1 MSKKNIKN
9 NKKNSNHKNFKIEA
23 LEPRL
28 MMSADPQFDPNAN
41 DIDTS
46 LSALSVDLENAVE
59 NGVLNHSGDINTI
72 GLSFKDSSSNDIS
85 EISQILAQNV
95 ELVVKSDAVNAFT
108 AAKEDVK
115 AYIDKYNDE
124 HKSDE
129 NFQAITSVGTSEY
142 LAYVKSHLQ
151 NVGSCTI
158 SGSKIDVVCDYEGEF
173 KPNEINFAEDYL
185 GDFTKETKFSV
196 KAKVSFSV
204 DLNND
209 GNDIPLETGDVVSS
223 VSFDDVS
230 ISLNN
235 VGLSTK
241 FMNLELKEQ
250 SDSTKDIEITNKAG
264 NLKSSLN
271 LEFNESANF
280 DVFSFKRGDNL
291 KFTKVD
297 GNAPTVEFPDV
308 KMEDDFTLAKI
319 KDVLKTDKLP
329 FLDAFNL
336 DISSFGCYT
345 LDKIDSLFGKFNE
358 YWARTSLALN
368 GIFDVKSSKMDF
380 SNFRDYFD
388 LLVKSR
394 SAELSKVLKN
404 LNVRDVNDNTLSLL
418 DKSSD
423 KLSDLTIG
431 DSSNPTSLYLDFGV
445 KVGNF
450 ADKIDFKLF
459 ELDNFDVEF
468 NFTIKIDVFSDGSKF
483 CFQGLSFDSLDI
495 TVKKTLSN
503 QSLHM
508 GLFDTTISGEFAYT
522 IKVKSGQTTS
532 DIRLSCSSIKV
543 ESGNVTIYEN
553 SSPTQPL
560 DVVYKIDDLVW
571 EFPKDVRSYFS
582 LTADTL
588 ATQTASFLT
597 SLQTALRSQVEK
609 KVKIDFLSG
618 SVDKVVDV
626 LDSIKEIVYDESGAA
641 ASNAMFVLKDGAFKP
656 NFDNPET
663 FVAHFNSAWSSAFP
677 SAPASV
683 CTLKYVGKIKDK
695 DFVFSDVTK
704 LDTDQKK
711 EFVFT
716 NYQLELALSFGKSE
730 NFDLNFAKSL
740 ESYLA
745 NIATFGTV
753 SVSCNA
759 NITCNLDIMFNYKSI
774 TGSTTLTELFG
785 SKYVVQNNTY
795 YESAEFKDISFKKTE
810 TLKVDGKDYDSA
822 FQFKIDDKIVLVKA
836 GENLSSTTAF
846 KFVSY
851 DDQKNEYKT
860 LSSAPNVQYKTIVDG
875 SNRLVVTAASEF
887 DVVSSGNADSFAELK
902 LINTVLQTCFT
913 TTVTAGTKE
922 VAVEL
927 SVVNPSAADSDKT
940 LKLNVKNISEYAT
953 DLYNRGLSKSSNWV
967 DCLDSYLSLQKTSED
982 KLGLN
987 SLGSLENG
995 RSIKNTYGLYVIAVK
1010 NNEIQFGCDP
1020 SLIKGYKTERSDKGK
1035 IEVKSVYY
1043 TLLKN
1048 SGSKYMRMSGALT
1061 ASGAVGDEVGLLL
1074 EKYSVDDLG
1083 SVTYNYSWI
1092 KSEPTT
1098 YDLQKEYDE
1107 SEKNDAQDAVDKLNE
1122 AIENVSFD
1130 GKIAASLTE
1139 LSVYNQSTKKDDV
1152 WYTIGAAPVNN
1163 EEFCWR
1169 IDSSDLNHLV
1179 LEKYQVVE
1187 HKLSRVES
1195 INLRTTLIDL
1205 YDVDTAA
1212 DAAVENLKDELGEIF
1227 KNEDVFDVTK
1237 VIEGSN
1243 FKIKIASKKTE
1254 VYRVVKSDKFMSI
1267 TVGGKPVY
1275 INTENCADLADLSRT
1290 IKKELEINGIDE
1302 TTVVSVD
1309 RIGAQVVF
1317 ATVGKTTLKCDKLAI
1332 DSSASGQGTTDD
1344 FSVDGVGVDFEDLDI
1359 DDDGTST
1366 THKIS
1371 ENDDV
1376 AHIVA
1381 AINKIISGTGVELL
1395 YQDPDTS
1402 KADREWDHLEFRSN
1416 NSFVLENI
1424 DSSMILEKL
1433 GFTAM
1438 MSSKYGDSD
1447 YRIVGKA
1454 LLGIDWSKLIQ
1465 LNEGSDVV
1473 MKADLSFDIGA
1484 AFTATSKTEK
1494 DGVITLNVNKT
1505 TKLPLFV
1512 IGGFVQNGDD
1522 YFKITKLNKDNTGA
1536 LVSIEFS
1543 KEPMSMGSTKAD
1555 WNNLKLKYVAGIS
1568 ATAGFINVDLLTE
1581 GSVGIEAEFTARK
1594 NLSSRVQT
1602 DSFLS
1607 KFEFSP
1613 TLTVTG
1619 KKEFSV
1625 TGLVSGLTS
1634 SPISLG
1640 TNTISLDVNKQT
1652 SLPQVSFDTTGIKA
1666 ALDKFDLGS
1675 FSMQNV
1681 YAMLDGLVKRL
1692 NSVAESY
1699 SNVKIPVINKSLGDL
1714 VNVANDIRDIVNKLR
1729 KDNIVSLQGLSDCLN
1744 KYLEDAKLVASAKN
1758 LKLFGIKISGK
1769 KIAFNFDVVKAFSSV
1784 HDFNFGG
1791 ANAGISGSAKLN
1803 VTGDFWF
1810 KLSAELDTDGDYD
1823 FILGDA
1829 VKFGADIKIL
1839 GEKLSFNLGVNG
1851 NSTLLKELITVGS
1864 NKNDSLV
1871 VGQAAL
1877 TGSFGL
1883 AGLSLVNWELPDDPT
1898 SDEDPVIPLT
1908 FSLPMVIYGKLPV
1921 SVKGYELGYIE
1932 FGKCDGNSILKVSDN
1947 DDASKKIK
1955 NKDAAVNTII
1965 EKKASDT
1972 SLVKPL
1978 EVKLFTKKSDFSTIS
1993 EKTDN
1998 LVIDFS
2004 SVYEGFEKI
2013 LTADIDWFNKIRLA
2027 VTGLN
2032 GLLDSLESSI
2042 NSGLMSSIKNV
2053 PVVGSAL
2060 SNGVDFLS
2068 KLKEQVLEPFSD
2080 FVYESTGLTAEMVAQ
2095 KMSKLFYGYTLKNDS
2110 VYGKLNVAGSG
2121 WSLLDGS
2128 DSIYYKQDSDSAEWF
2143 FTLGKNYSFG
2153 KNLGLDLG
2161 FPGLGLET
2169 EAGLNLGLD
2178 WTLNFGM
2185 KVSKDGGFEFVFSD
2199 QSDVQIKVNANLDG
2213 KVKGKL
2219 AGLGVQLELGKDK
2232 STHTEAKSK
2241 NQGVNLSLTVDL
2253 DQRKSNNGDISK
2265 DELEEKSLS
2274 DILSNVPQFDFDAYV
2289 NMLVKMTV
2297 GVASDVSKDTPK
2309 FPNITGN
2316 FDFFW
2321 DNGTIKKLA
2330 FSDFELDM
2338 GSFISGVLGPI
2349 VSKIQKVVEPLKP
2362 LVDFLTTPFPVLK
2375 DLDIII
2381 TPLDLA
2387 KEYSKGK
2394 FDDSMVYAIKDLI
2407 ALSEKIAAFGSGK
2420 KLAIKLGSMDLIG
2433 GTGLVVG
2440 SATDA
2445 DDFAKGSKSLKD
2457 LDVGSYLSKESVD
2470 AGKNANDALSKNG
2483 FKVGDGAWRFVW
2495 DNPTDVFKLLLGQD
2509 IDLVHYDMPKLSF
2522 GFDWSTFIRIWAPLG
2537 VRLGVSLDA
2546 SIDLAFGYDTL
2557 GIRQWVGSDY
2567 KDFGRLLNG
2576 FYVDDLDKNGNDKN
2590 ELLFHGGLKASAEL
2604 NAGVSAGVGGGVD
2617 INVGFNLFDPN
2628 KDGKLRLSEMK
2639 TLLNEEGLFG
2649 MFDVEGE
2656 ITAKLYAYL
2665 DLYLYRDEWNIT
2677 DDITLFEFKYTHTV
2691 QPVMISKSG
2700 DDVVANIGSNASSR
2714 VSTEGVNKTLTDGDE
2729 ILYLSVNGSK
2739 VSDDYDHSE
2748 TVKGKLI
2755 VNAEKGN
2762 DKIIIENKSNGDAAA
2777 NFDIIINGGDGDDII
2792 DLSNLRVA
2800 DGHYVLITGGA
2811 GADNIIGAQGLN
2823 IIFGDAYTKDP
2834 EIEIDADSKK
2844 LTGLVAEANI
2854 YAEHSGGDS
2863 IQGGSKQ
2870 DIIFGGAGDDHID
2883 GDAGEDYIFGD
2894 GGRVEYSNGSWNISR
2909 TDVGLDGG
2917 NDILV
2922 GGADDDV
2929 IYGGGG
2935 DDHID
2940 GGAGV
2945 DDIHG
2950 EKGHDRILGGSG
2962 NDTISGGEG
2971 MDIIFGD
2978 RIVNKG
2984 MDVADPFFALGM
2996 SQNTDAFSQEFV
3008 DAQFKNGSSITTQ
3021 IAQSEFEIDIK
3032 ELDKKGTEIINKHIA
3047 STDTSVDYGN
3057 DTINGNEGNDL
3068 IFGDDGA
3075 NGSSGG
3081 ADIINGGIG
3090 NDIINGEGGND
3101 TIKGGIDND
3110 IIYGGDGNDIIDGG
3124 AGNDSL
3130 YGDRGATDYATK
3142 KVEGKD
3148 EVDAGKLLNSG
3159 NGKNSL
3165 VFGDNLGLHGVIYEN
3180 AKSKTEGGNDKIT
3193 TGPGMDFV
3201 DGQGGNDKVVVNLM
3215 GESSVGYANVTN
3227 SGQGDLDQL
3236 VVEGTETD
3244 DNLLM
3249 RRSKDEKL
3257 GFIALLPQTADE
3269 NNLSLNTNIERVNF
3283 TAAIKNVNLN
3293 ANGGNDTIVV
3303 DGTAETTNI
3312 DGGAG
3317 SDTIQVGQLYNSD
3330 RKYLNG
3336 LDSDPAMVQP
3346 VDEFGTVETNEE
3358 KYLSDGVTANTILNV
3373 DGNID
3378 RDIFVSLNNVG
3389 KLNMAGGKG
3398 NDDFSIYGFL
3408 NKDGKA
3414 IARGS
3419 MSLDGGLGNDA
3430 LFVRGTDGDDTV
3442 IIDKKGTLS
3451 NVVSVKTAGIETS
3464 TFDAAAGDDLYNV
3477 IGNNEGEVHSLN
3489 GGKGNDTFSIGGLDK
3504 EYTMRS
3510 SETDGQNCDIRYEL
3524 LDEKGNVVGDSIESY
3539 TVYDTSKEPVVF
3551 VSSKSDSISLPE
3563 ITISEDK
3570 STGVGV
3576 GFFYLHYA
3584 GDKIDGKAFKE
3595 IVVNLT
3601 APMLS
3606 EKAKKSGA
3614 REIMLAQVSDS
3625 DEAFSSTWD
3634 LTSTLPVTFKTA
3646 EKNTYVK
3653 IAVCCF
3659 SDNLVEPEELKSIS
3673 ISSECDGVGLTK
3685 SITSVAVK
3693 IEQDDSQ
3700 DRSAEVAKLLAEAEE
3715 FTVSGEI
3722 IQLCDIAKDT
3732 GVEIKAYV
3740 VGKPGFLTKTDKT
3753 TFETN
3758 KANSFYVENGVMHV
3772 DPSLQNKTLVVLYRA
3787 GTMRIDGSK
3796 AHLAYDDVNVKN
3808 LIVKYTPDASTSTT
3822 AGATSSPKQIWTKNT
3837 APTDADVYFDL
3848 QGDTIVFYNKS
3859 NNRMM
3864 TLHGSLA
3871 VSLNPSNETSFL
3883 PPEGNMPAPG
3893 PMTKSLI
3900 AGLTIDAHSTVLTE
3914 SGDCS
3919 EVSYNVKFDGD
3930 FGGRDS
3936 VSVRLSVLD
3945 SVYAIDDKGK
3955 DLLNKELVFVDED
3968 GEEKEV
3974 IVLTFKENERTKN
3987 VLLKAK
3993 SDNVAEDY
4001 GYVTVQKQKKIIDDV
4016 DGAVYAFGMGK
4027 SIDLNVDSPSMLS
4040 YAHDIDM
4047 SGTPEKADKFN
4058 EKNEYD
4064 ASKLF
4069 DIDKVD
4075 KKTVVLN
4082 IAAINDFLK
4091 GLKIDLAQLDT
4102 FKGKTVRFVAN
4113 DSEGISDPSS
4123 ENQNKV
4129 KESAWIQILDCK
4141 KVGEGKYSL
4150 TLNEEVT
4157 LFTETNSK
4165 VLISGSKD
4173 YLFIDEDNSVDR
4185 LFVNNQDDNSDDN
4198 SSLNAFVAMDDA
4210 EKAEDT
4216 STDATTLDNIQN
4228 AEKAVTEF
4236 DSNAIRFNHNDIGSR
4251 GIAAAQMEYGEYNLG
4266 TGKDHVEINKSLYRD
4281 DAFRTFTVVNTG
4293 DDKRAD
4299 KDTNTVDFGYEIGSG
4314 SFVSRSET
4322 EGAEVPFHYN
4332 FNVPE
4337 HTSGVNV
4344 TEAFTAEN
4352 IYYVEAKIKKL
4363 KNGSTT
4369 EYESTETRQRREII
4383 GKFSSV
4389 DGFNIKYDFIL
4400 ADDEAIE
4407 GFVFY
4412 CAEFDDE
4419 IVINKHESDR
4429 EDSNSTVICSGTKVS
4444 KNVSAPAEESAATE
4458 APVVSEEPAAEGDM
4472 PAATEETGTAESE
4485 SSAAATPAETETTGE
4500 EGTATA
4506 DAEKPAGPSGN
4517 VYSFTMNADDLSQF
4531 KNKYAGFGTAKK
4543 AADEFTEGEGQNQKT
4558 RTRDT
4563 NAYAFNLYVD
4573 ATMSDGSVQRR
4584 VVNGMTENTFGID
4597 RDFTLSAGVTIV
4609 SVKFAYGYKGDG
4621 QLVINAQSG
4630 NDKIDASSNDVTRND
4645 MVVFGG
4651 LGDDYITMNKG
4662 GIAFGDRGQVKY
4674 DNGKVNGKEVHETVL
4689 GSILSEDGKTYYSD
4703 YTTGIDK
4710 RAVKDALNT
4719 PEYRLQTDGVN
4730 RDAKDI
4736 HSVDDAKGGVDM
4748 IYVGG
4753 TDSVV
4758 IGGAEGDVIAVG
4770 GDKNVVLGDNGHVIY
4785 KNATNANA
4793 VYGDELGLGLYKVE
4807 TTSDAV
4813 GDVDNIVIAG
4823 NKNVA
4828 MGGDKGDSIRI
4839 TGADNVAIG
4848 DAGRYT
4854 VEKDRLYAESKQE
4867 SDHIGGKDYISTG
4880 DGKNA
4885 VIGGT
4890 DNDKIRTGAG
4900 NDAIIGDGGIV
4911 IMDTDRNML
4920 MVSNE
4925 GRNINKQGAEDG
4937 SAGVD
4942 DIEAGDG
4949 DNVVFGGLNK
4959 DYITTGSGKDV
4970 VFGDNAYATFQGNYK
4985 VAAEEPNTEL
4995 PTFQTGNSSE
5005 EKEIKDTSIL
5015 SFNFTGDSDKRI
5027 TPEMEAGVESAKN
5040 WNNISGHLS
5049 GTYGNNDNEIVRF
5062 DDGTRASAISVS
5074 YGGHENHRNTSTDS
5088 RINLQGYNHW
5098 FNGNDGNTI
5107 LMNSGLMSTAP
5118 NQQCGSLL
5126 EVSVDGLAQYYESY
5140 DVIVYL
5146 DIPDSHSSYNESVR
5160 KITLSTEDGKY
5171 KESFY
5176 IDDRAEKTF
5185 SGSFVRSYND
5195 TAEDAIEAVK
5205 SDDPKA
5211 VENYVVFRV
5220 DKQFAADRIIIK
5232 VEDGLHPYSYNGKD
5246 LPGIAG
5252 LQIKG
5257 DLHKQDVA
5265 VSTDIDFGGNDVVD
5279 TNGGDDI
5286 VVGGTGND
5294 VIVTYGDER
5303 YSIDDN
5309 DVVYGDNAKLLFAD
5323 RDNNPNT
5330 ATTLT
5335 KAESIVASNLAA
5347 TYDDAIRTGD
5357 GNDVVVGGI
5366 GSDAIFSGDVKTSD
5380 NEDIDKR
5387 FDSLNGL
5394 DANKN
5399 TDKVKLDNLDILS
5412 FNFTANNSGDEAR
5425 VDYGVA
5431 AGVVVDD
5438 DWHDFYRNDR
5448 GILMCD
5454 DTKAGWPQNEYEERV
5469 NKIAN
5474 EHEFNTFATV
5484 NGVNVDLYGRSVQN
5498 YNSLGLSAYTQEN
5511 AAELDGDTANSKI
5524 FNSSLALHSQEEIIL
5539 KLSGLNNYLADK
5551 ESGETK
5557 GDQKTYDVY
5566 VYLGGDNDNSDT
5578 YNFVY
5583 DVYSDSYGN
5592 YAGEHRYVNDWVG
5605 HFFDGDY
5612 REATC
5617 KDADKARVVAKN
5629 GVTPRVEMIG
5639 NYVVFRGVTGDK
5651 FTVHIRNYNIPET
5664 NQWPKNLPVITAVQ
5678 IVTGKG
5684 RFELNE
5690 DGNPKTNNDG
5700 EKVSANVA
5708 IGGDHDKDLVF
5719 GDDAYLEFDFD
5730 IPYGVGEN
5738 INDFQNRV
5746 VSANSMAIKHDDAV
5760 KVDTRDI
5767 IYTGKDRDVV
5777 VGGEDADTIK
5787 TGAADDVV
5795 VGDNANLMMEHNNP
5809 IGVFTPS
5816 NEITLDDHTID
5827 TSTKEDYLGHDNV
5840 TVETIQRKYDP
5851 NWGNQNNGYM
5861 GWGPNGWGWYSYN
5874 NNTARGTI
5882 DGIKEPVDTENT
5894 GRKDNIVDDEGSN
5907 LLIEGQWGTEKLYD
5921 PESLQPVE
5929 DPNVNTDDPNNGNE
5943 DPNVNTD
5950 DPNNGNED
5958 PNVNTDDPNNGNED
5972 PNVNTDDPNNEN
5984 QDLREVFVGNMY
5996 GETKISI
6003 GAGETIK
6010 LVITNWDK
6018 GDQWYT
6024 PNIGIKVDASGRHSL
6039 VIKWDE
6045 LGENASQEQSGN
6057 PEPISFENVAF
6068 VDIPNTSNVEN
6079 EEKIVLYIHSEEA
6092 FQFSVYLI
6100 NLG

>member
-1 MSKKNIKN
+1 MSKKF
-9 NKKNSNHKNFKIEA
+9 NKKNSTRKNYKIEA

-28 MMSADPQFDPNAN
+28 MMDADSSFDPE
-41 DIDTS
+41 TS
-46 LSALSVDLENAVE
+46 SLATLYTNLESAVE
-59 NGVLNHSGDINTI
+59 AEVLNNTDNVNSAAVF
-72 GLSFKDSSSNDIS
+72 LKDSLGNDIS
-85 EISQILAQNV
+85 EVSQILSKVKSEVRSNV
-95 ELVVKSDAVNAFT
+95 ENAFES
-108 AAKEDVK
+108 AKTDAK
-115 AYIDKYNDE
+115 NYIDNYNEE
-124 HKSDE
+124 HKDDE
-129 NFQAITSVGTSEY
+129 NFTAITSIETSKFLEYFGQKLGNSNTVTVTGSKVNVSYNYKDKLEVGELGFGIEY
-142 LAYVKSHLQ
+142 L
-151 NVGSCTI
+151 NNFT
-158 SGSKIDVVCDYEGEF
+158 SKKV
-173 KPNEINFAEDYL
+173 L
-185 GDFTKETKFSV
+185 SV
-196 KAKVSFSV
+196 SAKVAFTI
-204 DLNND
+204 DLNDND
-209 GNDIPLETGDVVSS
+209 NGIPLESDDVVVDS
-223 VSFDDVS
+223 VSIDNISVSVDD
-230 ISLNN
+230 LN
-235 VGLSTK
+235 LKTS
-241 FMNLELKEQ
+241 FMNLEVEEQTISNEQ
-250 SDSTKDIEITNKAG
+250 SKDIEITANNG
-264 NLKSSLN
+264 SVKSKLD
-271 LEFNESANF
+271 LEFSAKAKSF
-280 DVFSFKRGDNL
+280 DVFDFVGGQNL
-291 KFTKVD
+291 HLVRDDQGNISVD
-297 GNAPTVEFPDV
+297 FPDV
-308 KMEDDFTLAKI
+308 SLNDYSLEKLTNGIDLN
-319 KDVLKTDKLP
+319 KLP
-329 FLDAFNL
+329 FLDKFQLSIDNATESL
-336 DISSFGCYT
+336 DNISA
-345 LDKIDSLFGKFNE
+345 LFEKFNQ
-358 YWARTSLALN
+358 YWARLSLALN
-368 GIFDVKSSKMDF
+368 GVSDIHSSKIDF
-380 SNFRDYFD
+380 TNFSDYFD
-388 LLVKSR
+388 LLVGKQKS
-394 SAELSKVLKN
+394 ELSKLLRSLEIRDESN
-404 LNVRDVNDNTLSLL
+404 NVLSLL
-418 DKSSD
+418 GGSSKSL
-423 KLSDLTIG
+423 KDLIIG
-431 DSSNPTSLYLDFGV
+431 DSSAKKSLYLDFDV
-445 KVGNF
+445 IANKYTQ
-450 ADKIDFKLF
+450 DIDFDLFKLK
-459 ELDNFDVEF
+459 DFDVSF
-468 NFTIKIDVFSDGSKF
+468 KFSIKIDVYQDGSN
-483 CFQGLSFDSLDI
+483 LRIDVPTFDSVNIDI
-495 TVKKTLSN
+495 TKTLKDETI
-503 QSLHM
+503 HM
-508 GLFDTTISGEFAYT
+508 GLFDTVISGNLTYAIE
-522 IKVKSGQTTS
+522 VKSGAMTS
-532 DIRLSCSSIKV
+532 NVNLACDSIDVKSDSV
-543 ESGNVTIYEN
+543 SVGKFVKQADKT
-553 SSPTQPL
+553 L
-560 DVVYKIDDLVW
+560 DFVYKVNDLVW
-571 EFPKDVRSYFS
+571 EFPTEVKSFLS
-582 LTADTL
+582 LTGDTL
-588 ATQTASFLT
+588 ALQVSSFLT
-597 SLQTALRSQVEK
+597 SLQTALLNQVDN
-609 KVKIDFLSG
+609 KVKIDFLG
-618 SVDKVVDV
+618 NSVSSVVNIA
-626 LDSIKEIVYDESGAA
+626 DSIKNVVYGQ
-641 ASNAMFVLKDGAFKP
+641 NAIIPEQNGAFKA
-656 NFDNPET
+656 NFASPET
-663 FVAHFNSAWSSAFP
+663 FVSILNKAWK
-677 SAPASV
+677 
-683 CTLKYVGKIKDK
+683 KYVLKDDASTINVCSLVYVGTVDGKDLVIEDLNKA
-695 DFVFSDVTK
+695 TK
-704 LDTDQKK
+704 DQKEK
-711 EFVFT
+711 FKLT
-716 NYQLELALSFGKSE
+716 KYQLKLNLIFDKTEK
-730 NFDLNFAKSL
+730 FDLNFAKSL
-740 ESYLA
+740 GNSLA
-745 NIATFGTV
+745 NVTTYGNV
-753 SVSCNA
+753 SVKCDA
-759 NITCNLDIMFNYKSI
+759 GITCLLDIEFSNELI
-774 TGSTTLTELFG
+774 ENTTKLKDLFG
-785 SKYVVQNNTY
+785 DKYSVKNTTY
-795 YESAEFKDISFKKTE
+795 YESAEFKDVSFNKTE
-810 TLKVDGKDYDSA
+810 TLRVDGTNYDSA
-822 FQFKIDDKIVLVKA
+822 FQFKIADKIVLVKA
-836 GENLSSTTAF
+836 GENLSSTDAF

-860 LSSAPNVQYKTIVDG
+860 LSSAPTIQYKTVFDG
-875 SNRLVVTAASEF
+875 SNRLIVTAANKF
-887 DVVSSGNADSFAELK
+887 DVISSGDADSFAELK
-902 LINTVLQTCFT
+902 LINTVLQTCYT
-913 TTVTAGTKE
+913 ATVSASASNVK
-922 VAVEL
+922 VEL
-927 SVVNPSAADSDKT
+927 TAQNSSAASPAIKNETLNLDIDKI
-940 LKLNVKNISEYAT
+940 KEYAKG
-953 DLYNRGLSKSSNWV
+953 LYEKGLSESSDWM
-967 DCLDSYLSLQKTSED
+967 DCLDAYLSLQKTSED
-982 KLGLN
+982 KFGLN
-987 SLGSLENG
+987 ALLQENG
-995 RSIKNTYGLYVIAVK
+995 RSLKNTYGLYVLAIDK
-1010 NNEIQFGCDP
+1010 GTNQILFGCDP
-1020 SLIKGYKTERSDKGK
+1020 SLIKGYKTERKNDK
-1035 IEVKSVYY
+1035 VVVTSAYY
-1043 TLLKN
+1043 LLSNTKTE
-1048 SGSKYMRMSGALT
+1048 YMRVSGTLT
-1061 ASGAVGDEVGLLL
+1061 ASGAVGDTDGVLL
-1074 EKYSVDDLG
+1074 EKYSVDDSGKTSYESAWTKTSSLTG
-1083 SVTYNYSWI
+1083 VSTALQNHFESHTAVLNVNGTPSSVTHI
-1092 KSEPTT
+1092 IP
-1098 YDLQKEYDE
+1098 KE
-1107 SEKNDAQDAVDKLNE
+1107 NLDA
-1122 AIENVSFD
+1122 
-1130 GKIAASLTE
+1130 
-1139 LSVYNQSTKKDDV
+1139 
-1152 WYTIGAAPVNN
+1152 
-1163 EEFCWR
+1163 CWR
-1169 IDSSDLNHLV
+1169 INCVDNSGVNNLV
-1179 LEKYQVVE
+1179 LEKYQIVGRKLTLVE
-1187 HKLSRVES
+1187 TINLETTIQTTYGTDETNAKLDAGALTSELTKYFGTEKVFTVSHETDGSNYKVKIVANKTEIYRAVES
-1195 INLRTTLIDL
+1195 KHF
-1205 YDVDTAA
+1205 
-1212 DAAVENLKDELGEIF
+1212 VE
-1227 KNEDVFDVTK
+1227 
-1237 VIEGSN
+1237 
-1243 FKIKIASKKTE
+1243 
-1254 VYRVVKSDKFMSI
+1254 I
-1267 TVGGKPVY
+1267 TVGGTPVY
-1275 INTENCADLADLSRT
+1275 VDTENCSDLADLSRA
-1290 IKKELEINGIDE
+1290 IKVSLENNNVSGIL
-1302 TTVVSVD
+1302 SVE
-1309 RIGAQVVF
+1309 RIGDKIVF
-1317 ATVGKTTLKCDKLAI
+1317 STDGSTSLKCDKLSI
-1332 DSSASGQGTTDD
+1332 DSTDSSQGTTHD
-1344 FSVDGVGVDFEDLDI
+1344 FCVGNANVDFEDLNI
-1359 DDDGTST
+1359 DDGKTP
-1366 THKIS
+1366 THKIN
-1371 ENDDV
+1371 ENDEIQY
-1376 AHIVA
+1376 IVK
-1381 AINKIISGTGVELL
+1381 AINDVISSKNIILH
-1395 YQDPDTS
+1395 YNDPITS
-1402 KADREWDHLEFRSN
+1402 AKWDHLEFRSTSAFRIEN
-1416 NSFVLENI
+1416 NG
-1424 DSSMILEKL
+1424 SSKILEQL
-1433 GFTAM
+1433 GFSAM
-1438 MSSKYGDSD
+1438 MSSKYGEND

-1454 LLGIDWSKLIQ
+1454 LLGVDWSKLIK
-1465 LNEGSDVV
+1465 LNETSKVAMSAV
-1473 MKADLSFDIGA
+1473 LSFDI
-1484 AFTATSKTEK
+1484 TEDVYAK
-1494 DGVITLNVNKT
+1494 SASVGDEIVITMDS
-1505 TKLPLFV
+1505 TKKNDQPTV
-1512 IGGFVQNGDD
+1512 VKGGYIRNGDEC
-1522 YFKITKLNKDNTGA
+1522 FKITDLKFNDKTGELTSITVLNQA
-1536 LVSIEFS
+1536 VSI
-1543 KEPMSMGSTKAD
+1543 GTTKAD

-1568 ATAGFINVDLLTE
+1568 AAAGFIDVDLVAA
-1581 GSVGIEAEFTARK
+1581 GSVGVEATFTAQK
-1594 NLSSRVQT
+1594 NAKSDVKT

-1607 KFEFSP
+1607 QFEFDADMQK
-1613 TLTVTG
+1613 TG
-1619 KKEFSV
+1619 TNKFILS
-1625 TGLVSGLTS
+1625 GAVSGLTAK
-1634 SPISLG
+1634 PISLG
-1640 TNTISLDVNKQT
+1640 DNSISLDIDKAT
-1652 SLPQVSFDTTGIKA
+1652 LLPKPSFTKTGIDKA
-1666 ALDKFDLGS
+1666 LSGFKLEKFS
-1675 FSMQNV
+1675 IQNV
-1681 YAMLDGLVKRL
+1681 YALLDGLVDRL
-1692 NSVAESY
+1692 TAIAKSY
-1699 SNVKIPVINKSLGDL
+1699 STVKIPVINKSLGDL

-1758 LKLFGIKISGK
+1758 LKLFDVKISGD
-1769 KIAFNFDVVKAFSSV
+1769 KIAFDFDVVKAFSSV

-1791 ANAGISGSAKLN
+1791 AKAGISGSAKLN

-1810 KLSAELDTDGDYD
+1810 KLSAELDADGGYD

-1829 VKFGADIKIL
+1829 VEFGADIKIL

-1851 NSTLLKELITVGS
+1851 DSALLKELITVGS

-1883 AGLSLVNWELPDDPT
+1883 AGLSLVDWKLT
-1898 SDEDPVIPLT
+1898 SGDIPLT

-1932 FGKCDGNSILKVSDN
+1932 FGKCDGNSILKVTDN

-1955 NKDAAVNTII
+1955 NKEAVVNTII
-1965 EKKASDT
+1965 EKKATDADT

-1978 EVKLFTKKSDFSTIS
+1978 EVKLFTKKTDFSTIP
-1993 EKTDN
+1993 ENTDN

-2004 SVYEGFEKI
+2004 SVYEGFGKI

-2042 NSGLMSSIKNV
+2042 NSGLMSNIKEV

-2185 KVSKDGGFEFVFSD
+2185 KVSKDGGFEFIFSD

-2265 DELEEKSLS
+2265 DELEGKSLS

-2289 NMLVKMTV
+2289 NMLVKMKV

-2309 FPNITGN
+2309 FPEITGD

-2321 DNGTIKKLA
+2321 TKDEGIKKLG
-2330 FSDFELDM
+2330 FSDFELEM
-2338 GSFISGVLGPI
+2338 GSFINGVLGPI

-2407 ALSEKIAAFGSGK
+2407 ALSEKITAFGRGNKMS
-2420 KLAIKLGSMDLIG
+2420 IKLGSMDLIG
-2433 GTGLVVG
+2433 GSGLGGGDADTAKKFATG
-2440 SATDA
+2440 SA
-2445 DDFAKGSKSLKD
+2445 SLED
-2457 LDVGSYLSKESVD
+2457 LDVGSYLKNSAN
-2470 AGKNANDALSKNG
+2470 AGKNAANALKENG
-2483 FKVGDGAWRFVW
+2483 FKVGDGAWRFIW

-2639 TLLNEEGLFG
+2639 TLLSEEGLFG

-2691 QPVMISKSG
+2691 QPVMISTSG

-2729 ILYLSVNGSK
+2729 ILYLSVNGSE
-2739 VSDDYDHSE
+2739 VSDDYNHSE

-2883 GDAGEDYIFGD
+2883 GNAGEDYIFGD

-2935 DDHID
+2935 DDRID

-2978 RIVNKG
+2978 RIVNNG
-2984 MDVADPFFALGM
+2984 MDVANPFFALGM
-2996 SQNTDAFSQEFV
+2996 SKNTDAFSQEFI
-3008 DAQFKNGSSITTQ
+3008 DAQFKNGSSKTTQ
-3021 IAQSEFEIDIK
+3021 ITQGEFEFNVK
-3032 ELDKKGTEIINKHIA
+3032 KLDKKGNESSHELK
-3047 STDTSVDYGN
+3047 SQDSGYGN
-3057 DTINGNEGNDL
+3057 DTINGDDGNDL

-3110 IIYGGDGNDIIDGG
+3110 IIYGGAGNDIIDGG

-3130 YGDRGATDYATK
+3130 YGDAGVNSYDPTSLTDLLTG
-3142 KVEGKD
+3142 VQNN
-3148 EVDAGKLLNSG
+3148 VDK
-3159 NGKNSL
+3159 L
-3165 VFGDNLGLHGVIYEN
+3165 VFGDNLGLHGKLFADAHSSSASE
-3180 AKSKTEGGNDKIT
+3180 GNDKIT

-3201 DGQGGNDKVVVNLM
+3201 DGQGGNDKIVVNLM

-3257 GFIALLPQTADE
+3257 GFIALLPQAADE

-3330 RKYLNG
+3330 RKYLDG
-3336 LDSDPAMVQP
+3336 SDSDPAMVQP
-3346 VDEFGTVETNEE
+3346 VDEFGAVETNEE

-3414 IARGS
+3414 IVRGS

-3524 LDEKGNVVGDSIESY
+3524 LDEKGNAVEDSIESY

-3563 ITISEDK
+3563 ITISEDIN
-3570 STGVGV
+3570 TGVGV

-3584 GDKIDGKAFKE
+3584 GDKIDGMAFKE

-3614 REIMLAQVSDS
+3614 REIMLAQVAGS

-3673 ISSECDGVGLTK
+3673 ISSECDGIGLTK

-3715 FTVSGEI
+3715 FTVSGET
-3722 IQLCDIAKDT
+3722 IQLCDIAKDA

-3758 KANSFYVENGVMHV
+3758 KTNSFYVENGVMHV

-3796 AHLAYDDVNVKN
+3796 AHLAYDDVKVNN
-3808 LIVKYTPDASTSTT
+3808 LVVMYTPDASTSTT
-3822 AGATSSPKQIWTKNT
+3822 ASATSSPKQICTKNT
-3837 APTDADVYFDL
+3837 APADADVYFDL

-3871 VSLNPSNETSFL
+3871 ISLNPSNETSFL
-3883 PPEGNMPAPG
+3883 PLEGNMPAPG

-3914 SGDCS
+3914 SGYCS

-3955 DLLNKELVFVDED
+3955 DLINKELVFVDED

-4047 SGTPEKADKFN
+4047 SGTPEKAAKFN

-4198 SSLNAFVAMDDA
+4198 SSLNAFLAMNDA

-4228 AEKAVTEF
+4228 AEKTVTEF

-4266 TGKDHVEINKSLYRD
+4266 TGKDHVEINKTLYRD

-4293 DDKRAD
+4293 DDKNASA
-4299 KDTNTVDFGYEIGSG
+4299 FGSQIGSG
-4314 SFVSRSET
+4314 LFVSRSE
-4322 EGAEVPFHYN
+4322 AESVDASFHYD
-4332 FNVPE
+4332 FNVFE
-4337 HTSGVNV
+4337 GDSDVDV
-4344 TEAFTAEN
+4344 SDDADN
-4352 IYYVEAKIKKL
+4352 IYYVEAVIKKL

-4369 EYESTETRQRREII
+4369 EYESTKTRQRREII
-4383 GKFSSV
+4383 GDFSSAK
-4389 DGFNIKYDFIL
+4389 GFNIKYDFIL

-4419 IVINKHESDR
+4419 IVINKHQSDR
-4429 EDSNSTVICSGTKVS
+4429 EDKNSTVICSGTEVS
-4444 KNVSAPAEESAATE
+4444 VYESTPAGESAATE
-4458 APVVSEEPAAEGDM
+4458 TPVASEEPAAEGDA
-4472 PAATEETGTAESE
+4472 PAATEETGSAESE
-4485 SSAAATPAETETTGE
+4485 SSAADTPAETETTGE

-4506 DAEKPAGPSGN
+4506 DADKPAGPSGY
-4517 VYSFTMNADDLSQF
+4517 VYTFTMNADDTADFAKNYEDAWKDLSA
-4531 KNKYAGFGTAKK
+4531 KN
-4543 AADEFTEGEGQNQKT
+4543 EN
-4558 RTRDT
+4558 RDS
-4563 NAYAFNLYVD
+4563 NANASNLYVD

-4584 VVNGMTENTFGID
+4584 VVNGMTSTTFGID
-4597 RDFTLSAGVTIV
+4597 RNFTWSAGVTIV
-4609 SVKFAYGYKGDG
+4609 SVKFAYNYTGDG

-4674 DNGKVNGKEVHETVL
+4674 DNGKVNGKTVGETVL
-4689 GSILSEDGKTYYSD
+4689 GSILSKDGKTYYGE

-4710 RAVKDALNT
+4710 RADKDALKN

-4736 HSVDDAKGGVDM
+4736 HSVDDSNGGVDM

-4758 IGGAEGDVIAVG
+4758 IGGAKGDVIAVG
-4770 GDKNVVLGDNGHVIY
+4770 GDKNVVLGDNGRVIN

-4807 TTSDAV
+4807 TTSDNV

-4890 DNDKIRTGAG
+4890 DKDTIYTGAG
-4900 NDAIIGDGGIV
+4900 NDAIIGDGGKIV
-4911 IMDTDRNML
+4911 MDTDRNAL
-4920 MVSNE
+4920 MMTNA
-4925 GRNINKQGAEDG
+4925 GRNINKDNPDAAYEDG
-4937 SAGVD
+4937 SAGAD
-4942 DIEAGDG
+4942 KIIAGNG
-4949 DNVVFGGLNK
+4949 DNIVFGGLEN
-4959 DYITTGSGKDV
+4959 DSITTGSGEDV

-4985 VAAEEPNTEL
+4985 VAGEETDTEL
-4995 PTFQTGNSSE
+4995 PTFQTGNSNE
-5005 EKEIKDTSIL
+5005 EREIKDQSIL

-5027 TPEMEAGVESAKN
+5027 TSEMEAGVEPAKN

-5074 YGGHENHRNTSTDS
+5074 YGGHENHRTTSTDS

-5098 FNGNDGNTI
+5098 MNGNDGNTI
-5107 LMNSGLMSTAP
+5107 LMNSGLMTTAP

-5140 DVIVYL
+5140 YVFVYL
-5146 DIPDSHSSYNESVR
+5146 DIPDSHSSYKESVR

-5171 KESFY
+5171 KKSFY
-5176 IDDRAEKTF
+5176 IDDRAGKTF
-5185 SGSFVRSYND
+5185 SGSFVQSSNE
-5195 TAEDAIEAVK
+5195 TASAAIEAVK
-5205 SDDPKA
+5205 ADDPKA

-5220 DKQFAADRIIIK
+5220 EKQFATDRIIIK
-5232 VEDGLHPYSYNGKD
+5232 VEDGLNPYNYNGKD

-5309 DVVYGDNAKLLFAD
+5309 DVVYGDNAKLMFAD

-5335 KAESIVASNLAA
+5335 KAESIAATNLDA

-5366 GSDAIFSGDVKTSD
+5366 GSDAIFSGDVKNDDGTEETAGRFEAVKD
-5380 NEDIDKR
+5380 N
-5387 FDSLNGL
+5387 

-5412 FNFTANNSGDEAR
+5412 FNFTANNSGDDAR
-5425 VDYGVA
+5425 VAHGVA

-5511 AAELDGDTANSKI
+5511 VAELDGDTANSKI

-5583 DVYSDSYGN
+5583 DVYSDSYDG
-5592 YAGEHRYVNDWVG
+5592 YTGEHRYVNDWVG

-5612 REATC
+5612 REAKCT
-5617 KDADKARVVAKN
+5617 DANKARVVAEN
-5629 GVTPRVEMIG
+5629 GVTPRIEMIG
-5639 NYVVFRGVTGDK
+5639 NYVVFRGVTGDN
-5651 FTVHIRNYNIPET
+5651 FTVHIRNYHIPGT

-5690 DGNPKTNNDG
+5690 DGNPKTVNG
-5700 EKVSANVA
+5700 EKVRANVA

-5719 GDDAYLEFDFD
+5719 GDDAYLEFDVD
-5730 IPYGVGEN
+5730 IPFGVGEH

-5840 TVETIQRKYDP
+5840 TVDTIQRKYDP

-5874 NNTARGTI
+5874 NNNARGSI
-5882 DGIKEPVDTENT
+5882 EGIKEPVDTENT

-5907 LLIEGQWGTEKLYD
+5907 LLIEGQTSSDALYD
-5921 PESLQPVE
+5921 PSAFESHEDNDDLGDDDQPV
-5929 DPNVNTDDPNNGNE
+5929 DDNE
-5943 DPNVNTD
+5943 QPVD
-5950 DPNNGNED
+5950 DTQPEEEL
-5958 PNVNTDDPNNGNED
+5958 TQDDGVIKQYVLD
-5972 PNVNTDDPNNEN
+5972 KRDQGRD
-5984 QDLREVFVGNMY
+5984 
-5996 GETKISI
+5996 ISI
-6003 GAGETIK
+6003 KAGETIM
-6010 LVITNWDK
+6010 LVLTDWLK
-6018 GDQWYT
+6018 GNQWYQ
-6024 PNIGIKVDASGRHSL
+6024 PNVLLKVDLLNGDNLTHTLMVNWNDHAE
-6039 VIKWDE
+6039 VVTIT
-6045 LGENASQEQSGN
+6045 ENWIN
-6057 PEPISFENVAF
+6057 
-6068 VDIPNTSNVEN
+6068 VDIPDSANVDG
-6079 EEKIVLYIHSEEA
+6079 EEKIVLLITSEE
-6092 FQFSVYLI
+6092 
-6100 NLG
+6100 NLNIKATVTNS